1 MRESI
6 ELERVWP
13 RWSAEVWDGVK
24 GGALLP
30 PRDTLPD
37 PRWGDAGT
45 SGKVGLATLVFTGG
59 VEPDVSRTPAL
70 PPVPRLSSADLARL
84 ILATLRTQ
92 GSYDTTALANALR
105 QPHRQV
111 RAVLNVLRARG
122 VVEFGSPYAAG
133 SIMRGWRLAGRR
145 DRP

>member
-13 RWSAEVWDGVK
+13 RWSAELWDGVK

-59 VEPDVSRTPAL
+59 VEPDAPRQTL
-70 PPVPRLSSADLARL
+70 PPVPRLPNADLARL
-84 ILATLRTQ
+84 ILATGPSHCQTKLW
-92 GSYDTTALANALR
+92 
-105 QPHRQV
+105 P
-111 RAVLNVLRARG
+111 
-122 VVEFGSPYAAG
+122 
-133 SIMRGWRLAGRR
+133 
-145 DRP
+145 